1 MGYGF
6 CWDNVPYEAE
16 CLASDA
22 VSHPERV
29 PTAMRILA
37 FAKQQCE
44 AQNDNNPEHF
54 IPDFL
59 EGLTDETP
67 GLPADLESAIW
78 EFPTLPELAYYLY
91 AMEEI
96 AGTVKW
102 YREKIA
108 AAVELSEEG

>member
-1 MGYGF
+1 MINYGF
-6 CWDNVPYEAE
+6 CWDNVPSEVE

-29 PTAMRILA
+29 QTAMRVLA

-44 AQNDNNPEHF
+44 AKNDNNPEHF

-67 GLPADLESAIW
+67 GLPDDLEAAIW

-91 AMEEI
+91 AMEQI
-96 AGTVKW
+96 ADTLASYQAKLA
-102 YREKIA
+102 KNLQA
-108 AAVELSEEG
+108 